1 VLVIGTVVAVV
12 AAFGPVWAVRVGVV
26 VAVVAAI
33 VACVA
38 AWREVSDAR
47 HQHAREMLATSKAHG
62 AVLTQERRHNA
73 SVVDTLSARAQA
85 ATAEIKRCRAV
96 VAEHQTTIETLLAE
110 ITTLHGNHAA
120 AQGAIRQ
127 RESEIADLQ
136 ETVRAR
142 EAELLAL
149 SEVNGQVRAMP
160 RRMLTEHEEE
170 RTPPPEDELFSADV
184 LPSVTDLVDV
194 TVVLPN
200 YEGERRLA

>member
-12 AAFGPVWAVRVGVV
+12 AAFGPVWAVRAGVV
-26 VAVVAAI
+26 VAVAAAI
-33 VACVA
+33 IACVA
-38 AWREVSDAR
+38 AWRELSEAR
-47 HQHAREMLATSKAHG
+47 HRHAGEMLAASKAHG
-62 AVLTQERRHNA
+62 AVLTEERRHNA
-73 SVVDTLSARAQA
+73 SVVDTLTTRAQA
-85 ATAEIKRCRAV
+85 ATAEIKRCRATL
-96 VAEHQTTIETLLAE
+96 AEHQATIETLLAE

-120 AQGAIRQ
+120 AQGLIRR
-127 RESEIADLQ
+127 REAEIVTLQ

-160 RRMLTEHEEE
+160 RRMLTEHEEPS
-170 RTPPPEDELFSADV
+170 RPAPRDELFAAGG

-200 YEGERRLA
+200 YEGERKLA